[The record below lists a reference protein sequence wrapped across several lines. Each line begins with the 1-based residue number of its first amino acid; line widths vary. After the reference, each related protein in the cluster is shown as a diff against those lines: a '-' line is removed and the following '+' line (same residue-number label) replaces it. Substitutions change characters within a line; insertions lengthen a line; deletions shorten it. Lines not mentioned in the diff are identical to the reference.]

1 MQPDTIASAY
11 LRSLVHF
18 PTGHFCTLTQRP
30 LPRLLTLDFELWMDG
45 FEAALDATGFAGPL
59 PTRDEIRWYV
69 DVALARYFEASVDA
83 PAAEMGPRPPVMH
96 PADFAREH
104 RRPPS
109 THASAVD
116 ARDAKKKPRSVTLRR
131 LKVGLAMS
139 G

>member
-1 MQPDTIASAY
+1 
-11 LRSLVHF
+11 
-18 PTGHFCTLTQRP
+18 
-30 LPRLLTLDFELWMDG
+30 MDG

>member
-1 MQPDTIASAY
+1 MQASSIASAY

-18 PTGHFCTLTQRP
+18 PNGHFCTLTLRP

-45 FEAALDATGFAGPL
+45 FEAALDASGFAGPL

-69 DVALARYFEASVDA
+69 DVALARYFDA
-83 PAAEMGPRPPVMH
+83 AAPVAEVSPVM
-96 PADFAREH
+96 PAEIAECGREH
-104 RRPPS
+104 ADPPS
-109 THASAVD
+109 TLAAAAD
-116 ARDAKKKPRSVTLRR
+116 ARVSKKPPGSVTLTQ

>member
-45 FEAALDATGFAGPL
+45 FEAALDASGFAGPL
-59 PTRDEIRWYV
+59 PTRDEIRWWI
-69 DVALARYFEASVDA
+69 DVALARYFEASADA
-83 PAAEMGPRPPVMH
+83 PLAEVSAPAID

-104 RRPPS
+104 RDPPP
-109 THASAVD
+109 TRVTVD
-116 ARDAKKKPRSVTLRR
+116 ARDAKKKPGSVTLRR
-131 LKVGLAMS
+131 WKLGMAAS

>member
-18 PTGHFCTLTQRP
+18 PTGHFCTLSQRP
-30 LPRLLTLDFELWMDG
+30 LPRMLTLDFELWMDG
-45 FEAALDATGFAGPL
+45 FEAALDASGFAGPL

-69 DVALARYFEASVDA
+69 DVALARYFEAAATPPIPA
-83 PAAEMGPRPPVMH
+83 PAIE
-96 PADFAREH
+96 PADVAREH
-104 RRPPS
+104 ADPPP
-109 THASAVD
+109 TRAAAAD
-116 ARDAKKKPRSVTLRR
+116 ARVSKKQPGSVTLTR